1 MNGFLLVTLCCLG
14 MVAAQDNLI
23 SFLAMKRLFDQ
34 ANQQPGTAQNTI
46 ASKGL
51 STSDTPGTTGSQM
64 FGRTSRRSNMFR
76 NPMNWYV
83 MDQMVDIPDA
93 MMWPLLMGGFN

>member
-34 ANQQPGTAQNTI
+34 ANQQP
-46 ASKGL
+46 GL